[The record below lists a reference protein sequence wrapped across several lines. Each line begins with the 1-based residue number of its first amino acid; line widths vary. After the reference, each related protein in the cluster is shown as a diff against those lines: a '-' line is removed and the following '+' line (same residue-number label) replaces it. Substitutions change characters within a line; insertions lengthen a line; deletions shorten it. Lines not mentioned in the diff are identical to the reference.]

1 MRKGPSLFNI
11 VSVTLGFA
19 FLYLPIVLLV
29 IYSFN
34 AGRNVAIWAGW
45 STKWY
50 AAMIQNQ
57 QLLDA
62 AWVTLRVGLLSA
74 TVATVLG
81 TLAALALV
89 RHGRFKGRTLFSG
102 MVYAPLVMPEVIT
115 GLSLLLLFVAI
126 NFSRGFWTVT
136 IAHITFSLCF
146 VAVVVQSRLVTFDR
160 SLEEAAMD
168 LGCPPFK
175 TFFLVTLP
183 LILPAIVAGWMLAFT
198 LSLDDLVIASFTTGP
213 GATTLPMRIYSAV
226 RLGVT
231 PEINAVST
239 VLIGIV
245 TVGVIA
251 ASLVTK
257 RQEVERQRA
266 ERLAAAAP

>member
-1 MRKGPSLFNI
+1 MRKGPTLFNV
-11 VSVTLGFA
+11 VSITLGFA
-19 FLYLPIVLLV
+19 FLYIPIILLV

-45 STKWY
+45 STRWY
-50 AAMIQNQ
+50 VAMLQNQ

-62 AWVTLRVGLLSA
+62 AWVTLRVALLSA
-74 TVATVLG
+74 SIATVLG
-81 TLAALALV
+81 TLAAIALV
-89 RHGRFKGRTLFSG
+89 RHGRFAGRTLFSG

-126 NFSRGFWTVT
+126 NFDRGFWTVT
-136 IAHITFSLCF
+136 IAHITFSMCF

-175 TFFLVTLP
+175 TFFVVTLRI
-183 LILPAIVAGWMLAFT
+183 ILPAVIAGWMLAFT

-213 GATTLPMRIYSAV
+213 GATTLPMRIYSSV

-239 VLIGIV
+239 VLIAVV
-245 TVGVIA
+245 TVGVVS
-251 ASLVTK
+251 ASLITK

-266 ERLAAAAP
+266 ERLAAAP